1 MSNAPFSFRRLNFD
15 QGSLELTEEYVRL
28 RAYHIYEERGRQDGH
43 DKEDWYQAEAE
54 IFGGKPPT
62 AVDQDAKES
71 EPALLTS
78 AA

>member
-1 MSNAPFSFRRLNFD
+1 MNNAPFSFRRLNLD
-15 QGSLELTEEYVRL
+15 QGSLELTEEYIRL

-54 IFGGKPPT
+54 IFGKGP
-62 AVDQDAKES
+62 AASEHEEKEY
-71 EPALLTS
+71 EVQVVQS